1 MLSNFG
7 HLRRR
12 LYDGATAVG
21 FWSELCAP
29 LATEVLSGTGFDFCV
44 IDHEHGP
51 GGPLEAI
58 QIMMSL
64 KGSACAPL
72 LRVPENHPVPIKR
85 ALDTGVEGLV
95 IPAVNS
101 ADEARAAVAACL
113 YPSAGIRGNAVPIV
127 RASAYGADAADYA
140 ARADRELLIICQIE
154 AAQAVEQVEAIAA
167 VERVDMLF
175 IGPMD
180 LSGDMGFIGQPD
192 HPEVRRAIAHVEQ
205 VAQDNGKLLGT
216 ITTPERSIAD
226 LSAAGHRLIAAA
238 SDTGLLQSAAASVL
252 AQRP

>member
-12 LYDGATAVG
+12 LYDGATAIG

-29 LATEVLSGTGFDFCV
+29 LATEVLAGTGFDFCV

-51 GGPLEAI
+51 GGPFEAM

-72 LRVPENHPVPIKR
+72 IRVPENNPVPIKR
-85 ALDTGVEGLV
+85 ALDTGAEGLV

-101 ADEARAAVAACL
+101 AEEAGAAVAACL
-113 YPSAGIRGNAVPIV
+113 YPPAGMRGNAVPVV
-127 RASAYGADAADYA
+127 RASAYGAHAADYA
-140 ARADRELLIICQIE
+140 AQADRELLIICQIE
-154 AAQAVEQVEAIAA
+154 AAQAVQNVEAIAA

-205 VAQDNGKLLGT
+205 VAKDNGKLLGT
-216 ITTPERSIAD
+216 ITTPKRSIGD
-226 LSAAGHRLIAAA
+226 LAAAGHRLIAAA
-238 SDTGLLQSAAASVL
+238 SDTGLLQSAAASLL
-252 AQRP
+252 ANRP